1 MNCLKEYL
9 PLSLIEDQLSLISQ
23 LMPVKILLFDSQG
36 NIVVSAG
43 WKDNAEMSAH
53 KQEGGTPI
61 AIHGKKIG
69 VLFWKTGDNVYDK
82 DKINRFM
89 SNLALQYQYIIEG
102 KKEEQNELTKDYGHR
117 VVMNGNKEDSLTGV
131 FENEY
136 FMNRVRVIDRAGV
149 VPVALVCVNINDW
162 RYANIH
168 FGDEESD
175 RLIAIVGSVLRENA
189 KPEYV
194 IGRTDG
200 DVFHVVIPMVE
211 ENEEIEFIN
220 KVQTA
225 CDTYEDQILS
235 PSVACGA
242 LVKYNVEQHLEEM
255 FDDVQYCMFENKL
268 EMKNNPEYRKRL
280 TRNS

>member
-1 MNCLKEYL
+1 MDSLKQYL
-9 PLSLIEDQLSLISQ
+9 PMGLIEDQLTLISQ
-23 LMPVKILLFDSQG
+23 LMPVKIQLSDKNGDIIFTVGL
-36 NIVVSAG
+36 
-43 WKDNAEMSAH
+43 KDNEEMSAY
-53 KQEGGTPI
+53 KQKEGIQITVNQE
-61 AIHGKKIG
+61 KVG
-69 VLFWKTGDNVYDK
+69 VLFWKIGDNVYDK

-89 SNLALQYQYIIEG
+89 KNLVCQYQYMIEE
-102 KKEEQNELTKDYGHR
+102 KKKEQNELKKDYGHR
-117 VVMNGNKEDSLTGV
+117 VVMNGNKEDLLTGV

-168 FGDEESD
+168 FGDQESD
-175 RLIAIVGSVLRENA
+175 RLISIIGSVLKEYA

-211 ENEEIEFIN
+211 ADEEKEFIRN
-220 KVQTA
+220 IQAA
-225 CDTYEDQILS
+225 CDAYEDKVLS

-242 LVKYNVEQHLEEM
+242 LVKDNVEQHLEEM

-268 EMKNNPEYRKRL
+268 EMKNTLEYRKRL
-280 TRNS
+280 TRNL